1 HLQYWL
7 LFVKATSLLCTRY
20 LHKDHVQLASTYL
33 QLFCQKFEE
42 INGKSA
48 CTLNMHLHLHLKDCL
63 NNFGP
68 LYSFWCYAFERYNGL
83 LGSFPMKQKNIEPQL
98 IKKCLML
105 QELHTQSF
113 LSEGKFLENIIVD
126 HLPLASGGHFSTM
139 AGDDMLLYIYLSAP
153 VLQDSLRI
161 EVSHSDKE
169 KLLPPLKQTVLD
181 TIQVVYLQKTY
192 SLLYPSGAFHYFAWF
207 AKQSSRAF
215 VLNEVGHVPQLP
227 CQLIIEICLLQLDKS
242 SFL

>member
-1 HLQYWL
+1 LQGVLPRQHLQYWL
-7 LFVKATSLLCTRY
+7 LFVKATSLLCTCY

-48 CTLNMHLHLHLKDCL
+48 CTPNMHLHLHLKDCL

-83 LGSFPMKQKNIEPQL
+83 LGSFPTNQNNIEQQL
-98 IKKCLML
+98 MKKCLML

-113 LSEGKFLENIIVD
+113 PSGGKFLENIIVD
-126 HLPLASGGHFSTM
+126 HLPLASGGLLSTV
-139 AGDDMLLYIYLSAP
+139 AGDDMLQYIHVSAP
-153 VLQDSLRI
+153 VLQDSLRF

-169 KLLPPLKQTVLD
+169 KLLPPLKQIVLD
-181 TIQVVYLQKTY
+181 TIQVGYLQNTY
-192 SLLYPSGAFHYFAWF
+192 SLLYPSSAFHSFARF
-207 AKQSSRAF
+207 AKQSSRACF
-215 VLNEVGHVPQLP
+215 
-227 CQLIIEICLLQLDKS
+227 K
-242 SFL
+242 